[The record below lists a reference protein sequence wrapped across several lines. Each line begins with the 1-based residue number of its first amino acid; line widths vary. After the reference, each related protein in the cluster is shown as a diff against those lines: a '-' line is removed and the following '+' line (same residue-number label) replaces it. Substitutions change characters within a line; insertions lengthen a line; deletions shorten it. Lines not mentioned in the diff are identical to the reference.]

1 MRINQLKIK
10 NFRSIRNLELD
21 LSESTVLVG
30 PNNAGKTAILDALRI
45 ALGGRGGTVFNEYDI
60 HLHNEND
67 DPKDSE
73 GVSIEIISKEKM
85 PGEWSEE
92 IIGALGD
99 TIQQIPGRERGSFLY
114 SVNLRV
120 QYN

>member
-45 ALGGRGGTVFNEYDI
+45 ALGGRGGAVFNEYDI

-67 DPKDSE
+67 NPKDSE

-92 IIGALGD
+92 IIGTLGD
-99 TIQQIPGRERGSFLY
+99 TI
-114 SVNLRV
+114 
-120 QYN
+120 